1 MQFLKRRERPTPAAP
16 PIPLHPEAPAQQ
28 FAVKVH
34 LMGRSSDSVRMRGPN
49 AFHAVPP
56 IVDRLSASRVEVI
69 EPLPPEH
76 RNAAPRIE
84 RADELESWLRAR
96 SDVGP
101 ISRHALYVLESVDA
115 LDMTVD
121 TFVCGLL
128 HGAADAGG
136 YPDYQAIV
144 GGVASRWDEITGEL
158 VARAVVGWGG
168 KGLRGD
174 TNRHA
179 ETLVNALYGELVASG
194 SPMAGEPV
202 PGPVAAGEAGGLV
215 CAHCGFEMTGGQAFF
230 CIRCGMRM
238 SRGA

>member
-1 MQFLKRRERPTPAAP
+1 MQFLKRKDRPAAEAA
-16 PIPLHPEAPAQQ
+16 PIPLHADAPGQQ
-28 FAVKVH
+28 YAIKIH
-34 LMGRSSDSVRMRGPN
+34 LMARSSDGVRMRGRD
-49 AFHAVPP
+49 AFHALNP
-56 IVDRLSASRVEVI
+56 IVDRLSTSRVEVL
-69 EPLPPEH
+69 EPLPTEY

-84 RADELESWLRAR
+84 HVEELDSWIRAR
-96 SDVGP
+96 SDAGPVG
-101 ISRHALYVLESVDA
+101 RHALYVLETLDA

-128 HGAADAGG
+128 HGTTEASG

-144 GGVASRWDEITGEL
+144 GGVASRWDEMTGEL
-158 VARAVVGWGG
+158 TARAVVGWGG

-179 ETLVNALYGELVASG
+179 EALVNAIYAELVASG
-194 SPMAGEPV
+194 SPIGADTP
-202 PGPVAAGEAGGLV
+202 PGPVATGEATGLV
-215 CAHCGFEMTGGQAFF
+215 CAHCGFEMIGAQAFF

>member
-1 MQFLKRRERPTPAAP
+1 MQFLKRKDRSAAESA
-16 PIPLHPEAPAQQ
+16 PIPLHAEAPGQQ
-28 FAVKVH
+28 YAIKIH

-49 AFHAVPP
+49 AFHALNP
-56 IVDRLSASRVEVI
+56 IVDRLSNSRVEVL
-69 EPLPPEH
+69 EPLPTDY

-84 RADELESWLRAR
+84 HVEELDSWMRAR
-96 SDVGP
+96 SDAGP
-101 ISRHALYVLESVDA
+101 IARHALYVLETLDA

-128 HGAADAGG
+128 YGATEASG

-158 VARAVVGWGG
+158 MARAVVGWGG
-168 KGLRGD
+168 KGVRGD
-174 TNRHA
+174 SNRQA
-179 ETLVNALYGELVASG
+179 EALVNAIYAELVASG
-194 SPMAGEPV
+194 SPMGDTP
-202 PGPVAAGEAGGLV
+202 PGPVAMGDAAGLV
-215 CAHCGFEMTGGQAFF
+215 CAHCGFEMVGGQAFF